1 MPMARFWLFTLLSFP
16 VDFQYPARVA
26 RFVLNPFGYF
36 RSLGPKKYHSG
47 SLLGKKDF
55 STNINKQSFQ
65 MTWSFYA
72 QINFATY
79 VIRRKKKKK
88 KKNTSIALL
97 DWSITCQFP
106 GLAFVEIDFG
116 DDIELDFLA
125 LDFPL
130 EVIVDKFFIS
140 GMESKTWRQSN
151 WGHAD
156 RSIGIRFLIC
166 TTAVF
171 HS

>member
-72 QINFATY
+72 QINFTTY
-79 VIRRKKKKK
+79 VIRRTKKKKK
-88 KKNTSIALL
+88 KHEHCIVGLIDHLPIPRARICRDRLRGWYRARFL
-97 DWSITCQFP
+97 GP
-106 GLAFVEIDFG
+106 GFSSWGNSWQVLHQWDGIWN
-116 DDIELDFLA
+116 
-125 LDFPL
+125 L
-130 EVIVDKFFIS
+130 EAIQL
-140 GMESKTWRQSN
+140 GPC
-151 WGHAD
+151 
-156 RSIGIRFLIC
+156 RSIDRY
-166 TTAVF
+166 
-171 HS
+171 